1 MEVTSDFKEL
11 TMQYEQQ
18 GLLSHITRK
27 VSADSEMMAVMKK
40 TKGQIPLLFH
50 QVDGYPCKVVTGLGG
65 SRKLLAQSM
74 GITEDKL
81 RKHLAAA
88 IAHPIPVT
96 HVAEGK
102 CQQEVHMAP
111 FSLVDYFP
119 VLRHYEKDNG
129 KFIISGM
136 MVAKSIDGSK
146 YYTSI
151 RRMWYKGK
159 NQMTVLITS
168 REMQEQFAY
177 YEARKEPM
185 EIAVMFGLVPAVVLG
200 SQISTHLYNADK
212 LEVSGA
218 LLSKSLETV
227 KCKTIDLEVLS
238 DAQVVLEGK
247 VYPWKKEKEG
257 PFGEMAY
264 YYGEVKELP
273 LCEFSCITMQK
284 NPLWHTFFPSG
295 CEEKLPMAI
304 SREVNLFNTIQMTV
318 PGVRNVHLT
327 MGGAGRY
334 HAVVQIKKEQEGDG
348 KQAALSA
355 FASDKDLKY
364 VTVVDEDVDIFDA
377 EEVEWA
383 ITTRTQAASDIFIIP
398 AALGSPLEASHHL
411 KNTTDKMGI
420 DATKPIGDKRFER
433 THVIGEE
440 KIDLKEY
447 IEERRDSRWHLEL

>member
-1 MEVTSDFKEL
+1 MEVISDMKEL
-11 TMQYEQQ
+11 TAEYEKK
-18 GLLSHITRK
+18 GLLSHVTRK
-27 VSADSEMMAVMKK
+27 VSSENELMAVMKK
-40 TKGQIPLLFH
+40 TKGKLPIMFH
-50 QVDGYPCKVVTGLGG
+50 QVDEYPCKVVTGLGG
-65 SRKLLAQSM
+65 SRKLLAESM
-74 GITEDKL
+74 GIKEENL
-81 RKHLAAA
+81 RKHLASA

-96 HVAEGK
+96 QAAQGK
-102 CQQEVHMAP
+102 CQQEIHLAP
-111 FSLVDYFP
+111 FSLDNYFP
-119 VLRHYEKDNG
+119 ILRHYEKDNG
-129 KFIISGM
+129 RFIISGM
-136 MVAKSIDGSK
+136 MIAKSIDGSK

-151 RRMWYKGK
+151 RRMWYMGE
-159 NQMTVLITS
+159 NRMTILITS

-177 YEARKEPM
+177 YEEKKEPM
-185 EIAVMFGLVPAVVLG
+185 EIAIMFGLVPGIVLG

-247 VYPWKKEKEG
+247 VYPWKKEREG

-264 YYGEVKELP
+264 YYGGVKELP
-273 LCEFSCITMQK
+273 ICDFSCITMQK

-295 CEEKLPMAI
+295 CEEKLPMAL

-318 PGVRNVHLT
+318 PGVKNVHLT

-334 HAVVQIKKEQEGDG
+334 HAVVQIKKEQDGDG

-364 VTVVDEDVDIFDA
+364 VTVVDEDVDIFDM

-383 ITTRTQAASDIFIIP
+383 ITTRTQATSDFFIIP
-398 AALGSPLEASHHL
+398 GAAGSPLEASHHL
-411 KNTTDKMGI
+411 KNRTDKVGI
-420 DATKPIGDKRFER
+420 DATRPLGDKRFER

-440 KIDLKEY
+440 KVFLEEY
-447 IEERRDSRWHLEL
+447 IEEGRCSKWHLEL